1 MKKAPISQNESA
13 RLKVVQKLH
22 ILDTKP
28 EERFDLIT
36 KEAVEK
42 LNVPIAMVTI
52 IDSNREWY
60 KSCQGLDVK
69 EGGRD
74 ESFCGHAMFADTI
87 FIVED
92 TLEDERFKDNPQVTQ
107 VPGIRFYA
115 GVSLH
120 DLATGLPVGVFCVK
134 DTKPRVLGVSEIDTL
149 LELATKAETELMK
162 PR

>member
-1 MKKAPISQNESA
+1 MKKAPIPQNEPE
-13 RLKVVQKLH
+13 RLKAVQKLRV
-22 ILDTKP
+22 LDTTP
-28 EERFDLIT
+28 EERFDAIT
-36 KEAVEK
+36 REAVKELK
-42 LNVPIAMVTI
+42 VPIAIVTI
-52 IDSNREWY
+52 VDSGREWY

-74 ESFCGHAMFADTI
+74 VSFCGHAMLADTI

-92 TLEDERFKDNPQVTQ
+92 TLKDERFKDNPQVTQ
-107 VPGIRFYA
+107 TLGIRFYA

-120 DLATGLPVGVFCVK
+120 DLATGLPVGVFCIK

-149 LELATKAETELMK
+149 LRLATKAEEELMK